1 MGCASSVGENQQLVI
16 TDFSG
21 RRSVR
26 NGPGI
31 ICTGCVSSKT
41 VRDAVMLGQGE
52 YARIEN
58 DEDGTRCIVVGPQV
72 HFLGPRDRVI
82 NRHRLPVLAK
92 AQYCKVRDEKTGE
105 VRVANGPAVVRL
117 GPFETLQGGVADCPV
132 LQEGQYCRVQDEATG
147 DIRVMHGPAVV
158 PLGEHEELL
167 DGVQEMP
174 VLRQAQYCKVR
185 DQRTG
190 DVRVEHGPQVVR
202 IGPHEQL
209 VDGGVR
215 QSPVLR
221 KSEYCVV
228 RDLETGRLRA
238 EVGPCVVALAAL
250 EELAQG
256 AAPLPVLKR
265 GEFVKVKNTEDG
277 QVRIE
282 KGPQVV
288 KLGAYDQLLGG
299 GVRRLPVLQCG
310 EYCRYAN
317 EEEGLVA
324 VAHGPCV
331 VDLGAHDEVI
341 AEEGCPDGVRRCPD
355 LSGDEYLVVRDDSD
369 GTMRNV
375 VGPQV
380 FRPGPFD
387 AFGRPQKIINLQR
400 NEYVRIRDAAGG
412 LRVERGERRLVPDP
426 LDTVAAGV
434 ERAVNVDEHHA
445 VTVRNVDSGKLELVT
460 AHGLFFP
467 SAYQEIVEVQERIV
481 LEPYETVVC
490 KDPSGVFYY
499 ASGDPSLLQCRSLV
513 RVVDRTG
520 SLEAAGPGGALL
532 VASQGEQSPGACF
545 FLPPHHQLVKQS
557 WSTDLRKERATSEMV
572 WKFDSRPS
580 YMNYEF
586 SCRTL
591 DNVELVVDIYFFWRI
606 IDVRAMVHSTADA
619 PGDTCTHARSM
630 IMQQISKIKLMEFLE
645 RFNEVVRS
653 ACLEDPFYAERGIEL
668 MSAEVLRFECSSAET
683 NQILREIIQETC
695 DRLKR
700 TERQRGENEVAMERL
715 TGEIAEERKRQE
727 LVEVRKSHLRVEARI
742 EGEAEGT
749 RIAAFLSKLA
759 KYDGEDGFSMGPE
772 RAMEVFELLRRY
784 EADARLSADKRKA
797 VEALGR
803 GTAQLYVMP
812 DDVSLHFGT
821 LQHPV
826 KPAAPCPAA
835 DSDCRPPPL
844 PIRAD
849 PTAAALGA
857 PGSDDGEPRIVP
869 AGQRRQ

>member
-92 AQYCKVRDEKTGE
+92 AQYCKVRDEKTGGI
-105 VRVANGPAVVRL
+105 RVAHGPAVVRL
-117 GPFETLQGGVADCPV
+117 EPFEELQGGVQDSPV
-132 LQEGQYCRVQDEATG
+132 LQEGQYCRIHDDATG
-147 DIRVMHGPAVV
+147 DIRVVHGPAVV
-158 PLGEHEELL
+158 SLGDHEELL
-167 DGVQEMP
+167 GEIQAIP
-174 VLRQAQYCKVR
+174 VLQQAEYCKVR
-185 DQRTG
+185 DQKTG
-190 DVRVEHGPQVVR
+190 DVRVEHGPQLVR
-202 IGPHEQL
+202 VGAHEAL
-209 VDGGVR
+209 VDGGVKR
-215 QSPVLR
+215 SPVLR
-221 KSEYCVV
+221 KSEYCVLK
-228 RDLETGRLRA
+228 DIKSGRLRA
-238 EVGPCVVALAAL
+238 EVGPCVVALGAL
-250 EELAQG
+250 EEVAQG
-256 AAPLPVLKR
+256 ATPLPVLKR

-288 KLGAYDQLLGG
+288 DLGPYDQVLGA
-299 GVRRLPVLQCG
+299 GVRRLPVLQRG
-310 EYCRYAN
+310 EFCRYAN
-317 EEEGLVA
+317 EEEGIVA

-331 VDLGAHDEVI
+331 VDLGAYDEVI
-341 AEEGCPDGVRRCPD
+341 TDEGCPDGVRKCPD
-355 LSGDEYLVVRDDSD
+355 LSGDEYIVVRNDSD

-387 AFGRPQKIINLQR
+387 VFGKPQKIVNLQR
-400 NEYVRIRDAAGG
+400 NEYVRIRDADGG

-434 ERAVNVDEHHA
+434 ERAVTVDEHHA
-445 VTVRNVDSGKLELVT
+445 VLVRNLDSGKLELVT
-460 AHGLFFP
+460 AHGIFFP
-467 SAYQEIVEVQERIV
+467 SAYQEIVEVQEKIV

-499 ASGDPSLLQCRSLV
+499 ASGDPALSQEER
-513 RVVDRTG
+513 
-520 SLEAAGPGGALL
+520 GPG
-532 VASQGEQSPGACF
+532 PNF
-545 FLPPHHQLVKQS
+545 FLPPHHQLVKQA

-586 SCRTL
+586 TCRTL

-606 IDVRAMVHSTADA
+606 IDVRAMVNATADA
-619 PGDTCTHARSM
+619 PGDTCTHARSA

-645 RFNEVVRS
+645 RFNEVVRG
-653 ACLEDPFYAERGIEL
+653 ACLQDSFYADRGIEL
-668 MSAEVLRFECSSAET
+668 LAAEVLKFECTSGET